1 MQPSGGRPFSRIY
14 IWNAARE
21 KLLNSA
27 SRKDIPMKKLTLALF
42 LGILAFIPVRA
53 QTVIVQRPGIFSDLA
68 NATGAIVALPL
79 AVVEGIVVGT
89 TEAAGSLLHGS
100 TQIVVV
106 PGPTSIVPAPPI
118 VASPP
123 VAVPRIPAVVPTTTI
138 VTTHSDGTV
147 TTVTRQASAYEHGPV
162 ILTPMDPIHRVGSS
176 PLVNPYVFRPQ

>member
-1 MQPSGGRPFSRIY
+1 
-14 IWNAARE
+14 
-21 KLLNSA
+21 
-27 SRKDIPMKKLTLALF
+27 MKKIFLALF

-53 QTVIVQRPGIFSDLA
+53 QTVIVQRPGIFTDLA

-89 TEAAGSLLHGS
+89 TEAAGSLLRGS
-100 TQIVVV
+100 TQIVI

-118 VASPP
+118 VLSPP
-123 VAVPRIPAVVPTTTI
+123 VAIPRIPAVVPTTTI
-138 VTTHSDGTV
+138 VTTHSDGTI

-162 ILTPMDPIHRVGSS
+162 ILTPVDPTHRVGSS

>member
-1 MQPSGGRPFSRIY
+1 
-14 IWNAARE
+14 
-21 KLLNSA
+21 
-27 SRKDIPMKKLTLALF
+27 MKKIFLALF

-53 QTVIVQRPGIFSDLA
+53 QTVIVQRPGIFTDLA

-100 TQIVVV
+100 TQVIVTV
-106 PGPTSIVPAPPI
+106 PAKPVPTPTVIVPAPPI

-123 VAVPRIPAVVPTTTI
+123 VMVAPSSAVIPTTTI

-147 TTVTRQASAYEHGPV
+147 TTVTRQASAYEHGSV
-162 ILTPMDPIHRVGSS
+162 ILTPGDPIHRVGSS
-176 PLVNPYVFRPQ
+176 PLVNPYVFRPR